1 MNGYEG
7 EKLEIVENPT
17 NGQFS
22 IKGLTSINIKHMN
35 DLYDLLSAG
44 VDNKRKKMTYFYYL
58 KFSLRE
64 KAEAK
69 GTQISNRAHTVFF
82 FRIFAKILVFLDF
95 ITHFNPKRQRKRKPS
110 FC

>member
-1 MNGYEG
+1 MNGYES
-7 EKLEIVENPT
+7 EKLEIVENST

-44 VDNKRKKMTYFYYL
+44 VETDKKKMSYFLYL

-82 FRIFAKILVFLDF
+82 LFIFGIF
-95 ITHFNPKRQRKRKPS
+95 
-110 FC
+110 